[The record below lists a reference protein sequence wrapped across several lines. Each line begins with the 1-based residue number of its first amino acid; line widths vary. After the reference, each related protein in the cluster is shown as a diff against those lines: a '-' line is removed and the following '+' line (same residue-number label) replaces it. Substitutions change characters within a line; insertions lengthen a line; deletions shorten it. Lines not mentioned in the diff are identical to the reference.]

1 MWFKREAWGSKM
13 GVWEVQNPGT
23 DGGAQPNALSSIISQ
38 AMHVLHLS
46 TIVHLLSMDNFSP
59 EGTEVLR
66 NLI

>member
-1 MWFKREAWGSKM
+1 M
-13 GVWEVQNPGT
+13 GIWEVQNPGT

-59 EGTEVLR
+59 EGDRGPSKSNLR
-66 NLI
+66 GRELDQ